1 MKTILNK
8 QVLNT
13 AATILLSIGVTACSS
28 GGSDQPGIDQSTRL
42 SQVAVQN
49 LLTNKLQAQEH
60 LDEVKQALVA
70 LQLALV
76 KAQSANTAEEA
87 QQVLILASGL
97 LENAN
102 GATADARKAA
112 KDAAS
117 RVSSASTQLS
127 TAADEANNVMN
138 IANQASNVNLEA
150 ANVFTQIQAAV
161 ADLIKKEEEKAAEQA
176 KKTEQEKKIAINKA
190 LTTAVSYNNVNSI
203 VHDYSNG
210 EAREALLA
218 KLQKQGSNAPA
229 SCTNAKASTC
239 HKEVAR
245 GSVVVN
251 YNQAYSS
258 YAVIRETYDNEN
270 PQPNN
275 AFIVLAKESDLTTD
289 RAAVVNATYTG
300 KASYSAKNVPA
311 VMTRDFT
318 LKVENDKVS
327 GSVFQKT
334 VNLKGVEKVT
344 ENVAL
349 NEGKISVENGV
360 VGFSGS
366 AKFGAIASN
375 AEGSYK
381 GVFVGKNAE
390 EVIGTFE
397 TNSTEKASSAQG
409 AFAGKK

>member
-1 MKTILNK
+1 MKNILNK

-13 AATILLSIGVTACSS
+13 AAAILLSIGVTACSS

-49 LLTNKLQAQEH
+49 LLEDKLQAQEH
-60 LDEVKQALVA
+60 LEVIKKALA
-70 LQLALV
+70 DLQLALV
-76 KAQSANTAEEA
+76 KAQAANSTAEA

-102 GATADARKAA
+102 GAAEDAKKVA

-127 TAADEANNVMN
+127 TATDEANNVMN
-138 IANQASNVNLEA
+138 IANQASTLNLEA
-150 ANVFTQIQAAV
+150 ANVFNQIQSAV
-161 ADLIKKEEEKAAEQA
+161 ADLIKKEKAAEQT
-176 KKTEQEKKIAINKA
+176 KKAEQEKKIAINKA
-190 LTTAVSYNNVNSI
+190 LTTAISYNNVNSI
-203 VHDYSNG
+203 VHDYGNS

-229 SCTNAKASTC
+229 SCSNAKTSTC

-311 VMTRDFT
+311 VMTRDFI

-375 AEGSYK
+375 AEGTYK

>member
-1 MKTILNK
+1 MKNILNK

-49 LLTNKLQAQEH
+49 LLEDKLQAQEH
-60 LDEVKQALVA
+60 LEVIKKALA
-70 LQLALV
+70 DLQLALV
-76 KAQSANTAEEA
+76 KAQAANSTAEA

-102 GATADARKAA
+102 GAAEDAKKVA

-127 TAADEANNVMN
+127 TATDEANNVMN
-138 IANQASNVNLEA
+138 IANQASTLNLEA
-150 ANVFTQIQAAV
+150 ANVFNQIQSAV
-161 ADLIKKEEEKAAEQA
+161 ADLIKKEKAAEQT
-176 KKTEQEKKIAINKA
+176 KKAEQEKKIAINKA

-203 VHDYSNG
+203 VHDYSNS

-218 KLQKQGSNAPA
+218 KLKQQGSNAPA
-229 SCTNAKASTC
+229 ACSNTKNSTC

-258 YAVIRETYDNEN
+258 YAVIRETYNNEN

-311 VMTRDFT
+311 VMTRDFI

-375 AEGSYK
+375 AEGTYK

>member
-1 MKTILNK
+1 MKNILNK

-42 SQVAVQN
+42 SQVAVQH
-49 LLTNKLQAQEH
+49 LLEDKLQAQEH
-60 LDEVKQALVA
+60 LDEVKQALDA

-76 KAQSANTAEEA
+76 KAQAANSTSDV
-87 QQVLILASGL
+87 QQTLKDASSL
-97 LENAN
+97 LE
-102 GATADARKAA
+102 KAKLAAENA
-112 KDAAS
+112 KDEAKNAAS
-117 RVSSASTQLS
+117 RVSSASAQLS
-127 TAADEANNVMN
+127 TAVDEANNVMN
-138 IANQASNVNLEA
+138 IANQANSVLLEA
-150 ANVFTQIQAAV
+150 TNTFNQIQSV
-161 ADLIKKEEEKAAEQA
+161 LADLTQKEVAKAEEQ
-176 KKTEQEKKIAINKA
+176 TKKIAQEKQIATNKA
-190 LTTAVSYNNVNSI
+190 ITTAISYNNLDSI
-203 VHDYSNG
+203 VHDYGNS

-229 SCTNAKASTC
+229 SCSNAKTSTC

-258 YAVIRETYDNEN
+258 YAVIRETYNNEN
-270 PQPNN
+270 PQPSN

-327 GSVFQKT
+327 GSVFQKR
-334 VNLKGVEKVT
+334 LIRRG
-344 ENVAL
+344 
-349 NEGKISVENGV
+349 
-360 VGFSGS
+360 
-366 AKFGAIASN
+366 
-375 AEGSYK
+375 
-381 GVFVGKNAE
+381 
-390 EVIGTFE
+390 
-397 TNSTEKASSAQG
+397 
-409 AFAGKK
+409 

>member
-1 MKTILNK
+1 MKNILNK

-13 AATILLSIGVTACSS
+13 AAAILLSIGVTACSS
-28 GGSDQPGIDQSTRL
+28 GGSDQPGIDQNTRL

-49 LLTNKLQAQEH
+49 LLEDKLQAQEH
-60 LDEVKQALVA
+60 LEVIKKALA
-70 LQLALV
+70 DLQLALV
-76 KAQSANTAEEA
+76 KAQAANSTSDV
-87 QQVLILASGL
+87 QQTLKDASSL
-97 LENAN
+97 LEKAKLAAENAKN
-102 GATADARKAA
+102 EA
-112 KDAAS
+112 KNAAS
-117 RVSSASTQLS
+117 RVSSASAQLS
-127 TAADEANNVMN
+127 TAVDEANNVMN
-138 IANQASNVNLEA
+138 IANQANSVLLEA
-150 ANVFTQIQAAV
+150 TNTFNQIQSV
-161 ADLIKKEEEKAAEQA
+161 LADLTQKEVAKAEEQ
-176 KKTEQEKKIAINKA
+176 TKKIAQEKQIATNKA
-190 LTTAVSYNNVNSI
+190 ITTAISYNNLDSI
-203 VHDYSNG
+203 VHDYGNS

-218 KLQKQGSNAPA
+218 KLKQQGSNAPA
-229 SCTNAKASTC
+229 ACSNTKNSTC

-258 YAVIRETYDNEN
+258 YAVIRETYNNEN

>member
-1 MKTILNK
+1 MKNILNK

-42 SQVAVQN
+42 SQVEVKN
-49 LLTNKLQAQEH
+49 LLEDKLQAQEY
-60 LDEVKQALVA
+60 LDEVKQALA
-70 LQLALV
+70 ELQLALA
-76 KAQSANTAEEA
+76 KAQAANSTSDV
-87 QQVLILASGL
+87 QQTLKDASSL
-97 LENAN
+97 LEKAKLAAENAKN
-102 GATADARKAA
+102 EA
-112 KDAAS
+112 KNAAS
-117 RVSSASTQLS
+117 RVSSASAQLP
-127 TAADEANNVMN
+127 TAVDEANNVMN
-138 IANQASNVNLEA
+138 IANQANSVLLEA
-150 ANVFTQIQAAV
+150 TNTFNQIQSV
-161 ADLIKKEEEKAAEQA
+161 LADLTQKEVVKAEEQ
-176 KKTEQEKKIAINKA
+176 TKKIAQEKQIATNKA
-190 LTTAVSYNNVNSI
+190 ITTAISYNSLDSI
-203 VHDYSNG
+203 VHDYGNS

-229 SCTNAKASTC
+229 SCSNAKNSTC
-239 HKEVAR
+239 YKEVAR

-258 YAVIRETYDNEN
+258 YAVIRETYNNEN
-270 PQPNN
+270 LQPSN
-275 AFIVLAKESDLTTD
+275 AFIVLAKESDLTTN

-334 VNLKGVEKVT
+334 INSKGIEKVT

-349 NEGKISVENGV
+349 NEGKISVDNGV

-375 AEGSYK
+375 AEGTYK